1 MHPVNWTPAK
11 FVQRMLC
18 QTVAWDHA
26 LLNCRTI
33 CSLSNNIALYATQN
47 QTKTKVNACHF
58 ACLLTNSCN
67 NNNNNSNTYNKNF
80 LCICHLFLSK
90 LLSAFCQQNRIEN
103 LNLPYLPTAKTELQK
118 KLKNA
123 VKIFSYTFRYSF
135 HLPLFSLK
143 NIYNKNRLSITD
155 LKKTKTIEKTTN
167 KQTKNQLTMK
177 WISKNQIPTKYV

>member
-1 MHPVNWTPAK
+1 MQQQQQH
-11 FVQRMLC
+11 VQ
-18 QTVAWDHA
+18 
-26 LLNCRTI
+26 
-33 CSLSNNIALYATQN
+33 QN
-47 QTKTKVNACHF
+47 
-58 ACLLTNSCN
+58 
-67 NNNNNSNTYNKNF
+67 NKNF

-90 LLSAFCQQNRIEN
+90 LLSAFGQQNRIEN

-167 KQTKNQLTMK
+167 KKTKNQLTMK
-177 WISKNQIPTKYV
+177 WISKKPKYQQNMCKKGNLLYSTTWILLPGYIATELLCRALRSTTSYTTNNITHQSNR